1 MDDQMPNYWFVT
13 GSSRG
18 LGRATV
24 MAALDAGHTVM
35 ATARNPGD
43 LDDLA
48 TQYRGRIVPYA
59 LDVSDA
65 AAVGRAVVAAKD
77 TFGRVDVVVNNAGYA
92 SLASVEDMS
101 QDAFAEQMAT
111 NFFGTVHV
119 SKAAVP
125 ILREQ
130 GAGHIFQIAS
140 VGSRIASVGL
150 SAYQAAKFAVRGFS
164 LVLAQ
169 ELAPLGIKVTILQP
183 GGVRTDWAGS
193 SMAIPAISEPYR
205 QTVGPF
211 AAMLRTGSGKEPAD
225 PKKVAKA
232 IVDLSGRNDAP
243 VELLIGEDAYA
254 YARRA
259 ADAVAAS
266 DLAWKDLTVSVAF

>member
-1 MDDQMPNYWFVT
+1 MPKSWFVT

-18 LGRATV
+18 LGRAIV
-24 MAALDAGHTVM
+24 MAALEAGHTVM

-43 LDDLA
+43 LDDLV
-48 TQYRGRIVPYA
+48 TRYRGRIIPYA

-65 AAVGRAVVAAKD
+65 AAVGQAVADAKD

-101 QDAFAEQMAT
+101 QDAFADQMAT

-119 SKAAVP
+119 SKAVVP
-125 ILREQ
+125 ILRAQ

-193 SMAIPAISEPYR
+193 SMTIPAISEPYR

-211 AAMLRTGSGKEPAD
+211 AEMLRAGSGKEPAD
-225 PKKVAKA
+225 PRKVARA
-232 IVDLSGRNDAP
+232 IVDLSGRDDAP

-254 YARRA
+254 YAQRA

-266 DLAWKDLTVSVAF
+266 DRAWKDLTVSVAF

>member
-24 MAALDAGHTVM
+24 MAALDAGHTVV

>member
-1 MDDQMPNYWFVT
+1 MPKSWFVT

-18 LGRATV
+18 LGRAIV
-24 MAALDAGHTVM
+24 MAALEAGHKVM

-43 LDDLA
+43 LDDLVI
-48 TQYRGRIVPYA
+48 QYRGRIIPYA

-65 AAVGRAVVAAKD
+65 AAVGRAVADAKD

-101 QDAFAEQMAT
+101 QDAFADQMAT

-125 ILREQ
+125 ILRAQ

-193 SMAIPAISEPYR
+193 SMTIPAISEPYR

-211 AAMLRTGSGKEPAD
+211 AEMLRAGSGREPAD
-225 PKKVAKA
+225 PRKVARA
-232 IVDLSGRNDAP
+232 IVDLSGRDDAP
-243 VELLIGEDAYA
+243 VELLIGDDAYA
-254 YARRA
+254 YAQRA

-266 DLAWKDLTVSVAF
+266 DRAWKDLTVSVAF

>member
-1 MDDQMPNYWFVT
+1 MPKSWFVT

-18 LGRATV
+18 LGRAIV
-24 MAALDAGHTVM
+24 MAALEAGQTVM

-43 LDDLA
+43 LDDLV
-48 TQYRGRIVPYA
+48 TQYRGRIIPYA

-65 AAVGRAVVAAKD
+65 AAVGQAVADAKD

-101 QDAFAEQMAT
+101 QDAFADQMGT

-119 SKAAVP
+119 SKAVLP
-125 ILREQ
+125 ILRLQ

-193 SMAIPAISEPYR
+193 SMTIPAISEPYR

-211 AAMLRTGSGKEPAD
+211 AEMLRAGSGREPAD
-225 PKKVAKA
+225 PRKVARA
-232 IVDLSGRNDAP
+232 IVDLSGRDDAP
-243 VELLIGEDAYA
+243 VELLIGDDAYA
-254 YARRA
+254 YAQRA

-266 DLAWKDLTVSVAF
+266 DRAWKDLTVSVAF

>member
-1 MDDQMPNYWFVT
+1 MPKSWFVT

-18 LGRATV
+18 LGRAIV
-24 MAALDAGHTVM
+24 MAALEAGHKVM

-43 LDDLA
+43 LDDLV
-48 TQYRGRIVPYA
+48 TRYRGRIIPYA

-65 AAVGRAVVAAKD
+65 AAVGRAVADAKD

-101 QDAFAEQMAT
+101 QDAFADQMAT

-119 SKAAVP
+119 SKAVLP
-125 ILREQ
+125 ILRAQ
-130 GAGHIFQIAS
+130 GTGHIFQIAS

-193 SMAIPAISEPYR
+193 SMTIPAISEPYR

-211 AAMLRTGSGKEPAD
+211 AEMLRAGSGREPAD
-225 PKKVAKA
+225 PRKVARA
-232 IVDLSGRNDAP
+232 IVDLSGRDDAP

-254 YARRA
+254 YAQRA

-266 DLAWKDLTVSVAF
+266 DRAWKDVTVSVAF

>member
-1 MDDQMPNYWFVT
+1 MPKSWFVT

-18 LGRATV
+18 LGRAIV
-24 MAALDAGHTVM
+24 MAALEAEHTVM

-43 LDDLA
+43 LDALV
-48 TQYRGRIVPYA
+48 TQYRGRIIPYA

-65 AAVGRAVVAAKD
+65 AAVGRAVADAKD

-101 QDAFAEQMAT
+101 QDAFADQMAT

-119 SKAAVP
+119 SKAVLP
-125 ILREQ
+125 ILRAQ

-169 ELAPLGIKVTILQP
+169 ELASLGIKVTILQP

-193 SMAIPAISEPYR
+193 SMTIPAISEPYR

-211 AAMLRTGSGKEPAD
+211 AEMLRAGSGKEPAD
-225 PKKVAKA
+225 PRKVARA
-232 IVDLSGRNDAP
+232 IVDLSGRDDAP

-254 YARRA
+254 YAQRA
-259 ADAVAAS
+259 AEAVAAS
-266 DLAWKDLTVSVAF
+266 DRAWKDLTVSVAF

>member
-1 MDDQMPNYWFVT
+1 MPNYWFVT

-169 ELAPLGIKVTILQP
+169 KLAPLGIKVTILQP

>member
-1 MDDQMPNYWFVT
+1 MRKQMPQYWFVT

-18 LGRATV
+18 LGRSIVT
-24 MAALDAGHTVM
+24 AALNAGHTVM
-35 ATARNPGD
+35 ATARSPGD
-43 LDDLA
+43 LDELV
-48 TQYRGRIVPYA
+48 TLYRGRIVPYA

-65 AAVGRAVVAAKD
+65 AAVDRAVADAKG
-77 TFGRVDVVVNNAGYA
+77 TFGRIDIVVNNAGYA

-101 QDAFAEQMAT
+101 RDVFAGQMAT

-119 SKAAVP
+119 SKAVVP
-125 ILREQ
+125 IMRAQ

-193 SMAIPAISEPYR
+193 SMAVLAISEPYR
-205 QTVGPF
+205 QTVEPF
-211 AAMLRTGSGKEPAD
+211 AQMLRDGSGNEPAD
-225 PKKVAKA
+225 PRKVATA
-232 IVDLSGRNDAP
+232 IVDLSGRDDAP
-243 VELLIGEDAYA
+243 VELLIGEDAYN
-254 YARRA
+254 YARNA
-259 ADAVAAS
+259 AEAVAAS
-266 DLAWKDLTVSVAF
+266 DQAWKDLTVSVSF

>member
-1 MDDQMPNYWFVT
+1 MPKSWFVT

-18 LGRATV
+18 LGRAIV
-24 MAALDAGHTVM
+24 MAALEAGQTVM
-35 ATARNPGD
+35 ATARNPDD
-43 LDDLA
+43 LDDLV
-48 TQYRGRIVPYA
+48 TQYRGRIIPYA

-65 AAVGRAVVAAKD
+65 AAVGRAVADAKD

-101 QDAFAEQMAT
+101 QDAFADQMAT

-119 SKAAVP
+119 SKAVVP
-125 ILREQ
+125 ILRAQ

-193 SMAIPAISEPYR
+193 SMTIPAISEPYR

-211 AAMLRTGSGKEPAD
+211 AEMLRAGSGREPAD
-225 PKKVAKA
+225 PRKVARA
-232 IVDLSGRNDAP
+232 IVELSGRDDAP

-254 YARRA
+254 YAQRA

-266 DLAWKDLTVSVAF
+266 DRAWKDLTVSVAF

>member
-1 MDDQMPNYWFVT
+1 MPRYWFVT

-18 LGRATV
+18 LGRAIV

-43 LDDLA
+43 LDDLV
-48 TQYRGRIVPYA
+48 TLYGGRVVPYA

-65 AAVGRAVVAAKD
+65 AAVDRAISDAKD
-77 TFGRVDVVVNNAGYA
+77 AFGRIDIVVNNAGYA

-101 QDAFAEQMAT
+101 RDVFAEQMAT

-119 SKAAVP
+119 SKAVVP
-125 ILREQ
+125 IMRAQ
-130 GAGHIFQIAS
+130 GTGHIFQIAS
-140 VGSRIASVGL
+140 VGSRIASIGL

-169 ELAPLGIKVTILQP
+169 ELAPMGIKVTILQP
-183 GGVRTDWAGS
+183 GGMRTDWAGS
-193 SMAIPAISEPYR
+193 SMAISAISEPYR
-205 QTVGPF
+205 QTLGPF
-211 AAMLRTGSGKEPAD
+211 AEMLRNGSGKEPAD
-225 PKKVAKA
+225 PRKVATA
-232 IVDLSGRNDAP
+232 IVDLSGRDDAP
-243 VELLIGEDAYA
+243 VELLIGEDAYD

-266 DLAWKDLTVSVAF
+266 DQAWKDLTVSVAF